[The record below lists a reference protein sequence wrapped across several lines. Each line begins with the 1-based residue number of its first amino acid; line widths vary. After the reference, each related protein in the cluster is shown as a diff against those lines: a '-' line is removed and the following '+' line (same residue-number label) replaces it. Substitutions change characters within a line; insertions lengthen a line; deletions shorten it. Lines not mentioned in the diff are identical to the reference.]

1 MWVCRRFI
9 EAVSLLFCT
18 CMAVHLSDLLF
29 SACGSS
35 AITSK
40 GLLNMIC
47 VANCLELPR
56 LASQLNSLPNKPEGK
71 STCAFAHK
79 LWSNTKLCQ
88 CRCSCRLG
96 SRRPGLA
103 AQNLL
108 SNTQGGA
115 GPSTARALLVWAGVA
130 AGDCCAHCWDQRWAK
145 PRVGFPPP
153 CQWVFIFVRLP
164 FVYYRAPNLYP
175 DSAPC
180 PRWLKGMFRQGH
192 HSAFVSVA
200 AHNFL
205 FDAQQKQMDGIT
217 ASPIKLHT
225 YLMSFQSAACFFIIS
240 TYFLLVLSSLLDIK
254 DVFFHDTF

>member
-1 MWVCRRFI
+1 MMWVCRRFI

-18 CMAVHLSDLLF
+18 CMAVHLSDPLF

-40 GLLNMIC
+40 GLSNMIC
-47 VANCLELPR
+47 VANCFKLPR

-71 STCAFAHK
+71 CTCAFDHK

-115 GPSTARALLVWAGVA
+115 GPSTARALQVWSGVA
-130 AGDCCAHCWDQRWAK
+130 AGDCSAHCSVLSQAL
-145 PRVGFPPP
+145 V
-153 CQWVFIFVRLP
+153 WVFHHHVSELLFFVRLP
-164 FVYYRAPNLYP
+164 FVYYHAPNLYP
-175 DSAPC
+175 DSTPC
-180 PRWLKGMFRQGH
+180 PR
-192 HSAFVSVA
+192 
-200 AHNFL
+200 
-205 FDAQQKQMDGIT
+205 
-217 ASPIKLHT
+217 
-225 YLMSFQSAACFFIIS
+225 
-240 TYFLLVLSSLLDIK
+240 
-254 DVFFHDTF
+254 